1 MEPLYLT
8 EARKYIGLKEIPG
21 PKHNQSIQSWLHS
34 LKAWWNDDETPWCG
48 VFVAH
53 CMQATGNPIPKNWF
67 RAKSWLDW
75 GDKSDIPKLGCIV
88 VFSRTG
94 GGHVGFVVG
103 KDNSGRLLVLGGNQG
118 NQVSIAPFDMSRVEG
133 YRVPKD
139 FALSSTLPIITSQAA
154 SSDNEA

>member
-21 PKHNQSIQSWLHS
+21 SKHNSTIQSWLAQ
-34 LKAWWNDDETPWCG
+34 LKAWWTDDETPWCG

-53 CMQATGNPIPKNWF
+53 CMKSTGNPIPKGWY
-67 RAKSWLDW
+67 RAKEWLNW
-75 GDKSDIPKLGCIV
+75 GIESNTPKLGCVV
-88 VFSRTG
+88 VFDRKG

-103 KDNSGRLLVLGGNQG
+103 KDNSGRLFVLGGNQG

-133 YRVPKD
+133 YRVPVD
-139 FALSSTLPIITSQAA
+139 FALQSALPIITSQAA

>member
-8 EARKYIGLKEIPG
+8 EARKHIGLKELTGTNDHPLLL
-21 PKHNQSIQSWLHS
+21 SWWIRLNVKY
-34 LKAWWNDDETPWCG
+34 LYKQAWCG
-48 VFVAH
+48 LFVAH
-53 CMQATGNPIPKNWF
+53 CMQVTGNPIPKNWY
-67 RAKSWLDW
+67 RAKAWLEW
-75 GDKSDIPKLGCIV
+75 GEKSDAPKLGCIV

>member
-21 PKHNQSIQSWLHS
+21 PKHNKTIQAWLHS

-53 CMQATGNPIPKNWF
+53 CMQATGNQIPKNWF

-75 GDKSDIPKLGCIV
+75 GVKSDIPKLGCVV
-88 VFSRTG
+88 VFYRVG

-118 NQVSIAPFDMSRVEG
+118 NQVSISPFDMSRVDG
-133 YRVPKD
+133 YRVPTD
-139 FALSSTLPIITSQAA
+139 FALSSSLPVITSQSA